1 MKSRHDVQ
9 TYAQALPM
17 DARQTRLQPQV
28 PKSPTASP
36 AHGARAA
43 NAVLQRKPQ
52 MPAPPKPQAHALP
65 RSPARSNILQA
76 ATTPRPPSV
85 KPQTPQAPRPYAPPA
100 HIVRAKT
107 PATNAQQPK
116 TVHPKSV
123 QPKTVQPKSAT
134 VAAPPS
140 PTARLSSPHVIQPL
154 RSTGT
159 IQLVK
164 HLNLKTRGQQNRAQN
179 ALRRTREGRGLDFD
193 NVILNRH
200 QRIRRRT
207 RYWAPG
213 DQPRRVRIPGTNRW
227 GLDPGNWYHRSVVIT
242 YTGSRNMDYAVANG
256 VRVQPPNT
264 TWHHYHDYAPGPNGA
279 YGRGTM
285 YLMDSIVH
293 NNIAHDGGVWQ
304 FTQAHGIAYLA

>member
-1 MKSRHDVQ
+1 MKSRHDVPAHVQ
-9 TYAQALPM
+9 TYAQALSR

-28 PKSPTASP
+28 PKPPTASH

-43 NAVLQRKPQ
+43 NAVLQRKSQ
-52 MPAPPKPQAHALP
+52 VPAPPKPQTHALP
-65 RSPARSNILQA
+65 RTPARPNILQA
-76 ATTPRPPSV
+76 ATTPRPRAV
-85 KPQTPQAPRPYAPPA
+85 KPQTPQAPRPCAPPA
-100 HIVRAKT
+100 RTVRAET
-107 PATNAQQPK
+107 PATNAQQTK
-116 TVHPKSV
+116 TV
-123 QPKTVQPKSAT
+123 QTKTVQPKSAT

-140 PTARLSSPHVIQPL
+140 LSARQASPHVIQPL
-154 RSTGT
+154 RSNGA
-159 IQLVK
+159 IQPVK
-164 HLNLKTRGQQNRAQN
+164 HLNLKTRGQQATAQN
-179 ALRRTREGRGLDFD
+179 ALRRTREGRGLDF
-193 NVILNRH
+193 NNIILNRD

-304 FTQAHGIAYLA
+304 FTQAHGIGYLP

>member
-1 MKSRHDVQ
+1 MQ
-9 TYAQALPM
+9 L
-17 DARQTRLQPQV
+17 
-28 PKSPTASP
+28 
-36 AHGARAA
+36 
-43 NAVLQRKPQ
+43 
-52 MPAPPKPQAHALP
+52 
-65 RSPARSNILQA
+65 
-76 ATTPRPPSV
+76 
-85 KPQTPQAPRPYAPPA
+85 
-100 HIVRAKT
+100 
-107 PATNAQQPK
+107 
-116 TVHPKSV
+116 
-123 QPKTVQPKSAT
+123 KTVQLKST
-134 VAAPPS
+134 TAAPPS
-140 PTARLSSPHVIQPL
+140 PSARQASPHVIQPL
-154 RSTGT
+154 RSTGA

-164 HLNLKTRGQQNRAQN
+164 HLNLKTRGQQATAQN
-179 ALRRTREGRGLDFD
+179 ALHRTRDGRGLNFD
-193 NVILNRH
+193 NIILNRH